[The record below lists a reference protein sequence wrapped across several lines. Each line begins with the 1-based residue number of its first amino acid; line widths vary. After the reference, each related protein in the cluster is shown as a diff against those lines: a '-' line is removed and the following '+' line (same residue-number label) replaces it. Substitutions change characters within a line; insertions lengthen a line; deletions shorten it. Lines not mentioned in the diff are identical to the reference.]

1 MAFTL
6 LWISGFIMGACIV
19 LSVLYSAYK
28 ITESKTADTLM
39 EAEFPFSSGNITKKK
54 VYEFE
59 DFYSRPTSDVRI
71 AMGRFYSDDKV
82 ESLRRKNSPQKLP
95 KGRS

>member
-6 LWISGFIMGACIV
+6 LWISGFIMGVCLV
-19 LSVLYSAYK
+19 FSVLYSAYK
-28 ITESKTADTLM
+28 ITESKTVDTLM
-39 EAEFPFSSGNITKKK
+39 EAEFPFSTGNITKKK
-54 VYEFE
+54 IYEFE
-59 DFYSRPTSDVRI
+59 DFYSRPTSDTRI
-71 AMGRFYSDDKV
+71 AIGCFYSDDNV